1 MYSFFFHVGGSWWIL
16 HTVQYIVKWKVNN
29 FDFLRLLYRQYYCY
43 CMIQENMKAFHK
55 EGLVAISILSRNII
69 YDFDI
74 FILGKIGKDTVL

>member
-1 MYSFFFHVGGSWWIL
+1 VDQTYSI
-16 HTVQYIVKWKVNN
+16 QVNN
-29 FDFLRLLYRQYYCY
+29 LDFLCLLYRQYYCY
-43 CMIQENMKAFHK
+43 CIIQEKIKAFHK